1 MNRSINSTRRRLG
14 NSITTEQDFNP
25 ASFDTLRAIDEAIRL
40 NSLRL
45 TSLPAQPRTPHQI
58 LVLDDDIARG
68 LSLNSRQ
75 LISESYPSLAGQ
87 RTRQV
92 PTHQEQ
98 SRFTHDEQNKAFK
111 KLKKEFYIPKPKRI
125 VMRLYYR
132 ENPKNYIKEDE
143 GRERCAICL
152 EDFEIEEVL
161 VTPCNHMFHEEC
173 IVPWVK
179 SNDQC
184 PVCRFS
190 GLQ

>member
-1 MNRSINSTRRRLG
+1 MWLSVCSSHHITYKVFFFSVFFLSFG
-14 NSITTEQDFNP
+14 NSWSATYLDF
-25 ASFDTLRAIDEAIRL
+25 
-40 NSLRL
+40 
-45 TSLPAQPRTPHQI
+45 SLPAQPRTPHQI

-68 LSLNSRQ
+68 LSLRSRQ
-75 LISESYPSLAGQ
+75 LVSESYPSLAGQ

-98 SRFTHDEQNKAFK
+98 SRFTHNEQNKAFK
-111 KLKKEFYIPKPKRI
+111 KLRKEFYIPKPKRI

-132 ENPKNYIKEDE
+132 ENPKNYINEQNE

-161 VTPCNHMFHEEC
+161 VTPCNHIFHEEC
-173 IVPWVK
+173 IIPWVK
-179 SNDQC
+179 SHDQC
-184 PVCRFS
+184 PVCRFA

>member
-1 MNRSINSTRRRLG
+1 MNRTTRRMLG
-14 NSITTEQDFNP
+14 NSNTTEQDFYP
-25 ASFDTLRAIDEAIRL
+25 SSSDTLRAIDEAIRL
-40 NSLRL
+40 NGLRL

-68 LSLNSRQ
+68 LSLRSRQ
-75 LISESYPSLAGQ
+75 LVSESYPSLAGQ

-98 SRFTHDEQNKAFK
+98 SRFTHNEQNKAFK
-111 KLKKEFYIPKPKRI
+111 KLRKEFYIPKPKRI

-132 ENPKNYIKEDE
+132 ENPKNYINEQNE
-143 GRERCAICL
+143 GRERCPICL

-161 VTPCNHMFHEEC
+161 VTPCNHIFHEEC
-173 IVPWVK
+173 IIPWVK
-179 SNDQC
+179 SHDQC
-184 PVCRFS
+184 PVCRFA